1 MSGSTVSGSTVSGS
15 HESAGSGRLAS
26 RRWWALAAVSLA
38 TFMTY
43 LDNNIVNVAIP
54 TIQRSLHLSVS
65 GLEWVVSSYLLTLA
79 GLLLVGGRL
88 ADVFGRRRLFGIG
101 MAVFTLSSLA
111 AGLAGSGGVLIASRA
126 IQGIGAAL
134 LMPATLAII
143 MATFTNIRERSMAIG
158 IWAAAGALALAT
170 GPVLGG
176 LISQHFRWGWIFLI
190 NVPVGVITFAIAV
203 LYVGE
208 SRADSATRRLDLPGL
223 LTSALSLFA
232 LTYALIEGN
241 VSGWSAPPILGA
253 FAVAAV
259 AAAAF
264 VAIEARTAH
273 PMVDLSMFR
282 RREFSGGS
290 GTMMIWA
297 FGILGIYFFTS
308 LYLQQ
313 TLGFSPVKAGLAFVP
328 MALCVAVFAGI
339 APRIEARA
347 GAHRTVAAGMLLMVV
362 GLVLFARLGLQ
373 ATYASLLPGFMLF
386 GAGAGLMNVPLTNAV
401 MQATP
406 PSRAGI
412 ASALLNAS
420 REVAGLLGIT
430 VIGAVLR
437 TRQAS
442 ALRAGTDPV
451 HAFVDGYHLGLLVTI
466 LLLAAGVVVSFVT
479 LRPRA
484 ATATLAHHRARV
496 RPGRSRE
503 RGRGRAHHHRRPGR
517 RADGREG
524 DGALTKTPMGLAG
537 SSRPGPFGI
546 FGMISR
552 AAGLARS

>member
-1 MSGSTVSGSTVSGS
+1 MSASRDVASTDVANTETASNKS
-15 HESAGSGRLAS
+15 LDS

-38 TFMTY
+38 AFMTY

-54 TIQRSLHLSVS
+54 TIQRSLNLSVS
-65 GLEWVVSSYLLTLA
+65 GLEWVVSSYLLTVA

-88 ADVFGRRRLFGIG
+88 ADVFGRRRLFLAG

-111 AGLAGSGGVLIASRA
+111 AGLAGSGDVLIASRA

-143 MATFTNIRERSMAIG
+143 MTAFTNVRERSMAIG

-170 GPVLGG
+170 GPALGG
-176 LISQHFRWGWIFLI
+176 LISQHLHWGWIFLI
-190 NVPVGVITFAIAV
+190 NVPVGVITFAIAIF
-203 LYVGE
+203 YVSE
-208 SRADSATRRLDLPGL
+208 SRSESAVRQLDLPGL
-223 LTSALSLFA
+223 ATSALSLFA

-241 VSGWSAPPILGA
+241 VSGWTAPRILGA
-253 FAVAAV
+253 FALAAV
-259 AAAAF
+259 SAGIF
-264 VAIEARTAH
+264 LAIESRTAN
-273 PMVDLSMFR
+273 PMVDLKMFR
-282 RREFSGGS
+282 SREFSGGS

-297 FGILGIYFFTS
+297 FGVLGIYFFTS

-313 TLGFSPVKAGLAFVP
+313 TLGFSPVEAGLAFVP

-373 ATYASLLPGFMLF
+373 AHYTSLLPGFMLF

-401 MQATP
+401 MAATP
-406 PSRAGI
+406 PSVAGV

-437 TRQAS
+437 TAQGAS
-442 ALRAGTDPV
+442 ARGGADPV
-451 HAFVDGYHLGLLVTI
+451 HAFLDGYHTGLLVTI
-466 LLLAAGVVVSFVT
+466 GLMAAGVAVSYLT
-479 LRPRA
+479 LRPR
-484 ATATLAHHRARV
+484 
-496 RPGRSRE
+496 
-503 RGRGRAHHHRRPGR
+503 GRAVSESVPT
-517 RADGREG
+517 AAE
-524 DGALTKTPMGLAG
+524 AELATVDEL
-537 SSRPGPFGI
+537 
-546 FGMISR
+546 
-552 AAGLARS
+552 AAELMR